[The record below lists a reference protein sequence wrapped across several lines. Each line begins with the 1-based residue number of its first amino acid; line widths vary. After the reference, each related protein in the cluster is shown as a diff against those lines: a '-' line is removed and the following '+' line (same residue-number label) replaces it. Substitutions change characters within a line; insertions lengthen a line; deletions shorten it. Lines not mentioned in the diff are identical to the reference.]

1 MRKVIVGLC
10 LIAVIYGFLNMW
22 QTSPSKAS
30 SLSSTFTNTLSHIE
44 QSVQHSSVEGKPT
57 LSAAFVD
64 KVLAAAGS
72 KAAGTG
78 QALYDLSVKYGID
91 DAYALAFF
99 QHESTFG
106 TGGVARATLSL
117 GNIRCSDG
125 YTCIEGYRAY
135 SSWIAGYEDW
145 YRLIRTLYISQW
157 HLSTVEQIVPKYAP
171 ASENDV
177 AGYIA
182 AVEKA
187 VQSWR
192 AGNL

>member
-1 MRKVIVGLC
+1 MKKVVIGLC
-10 LIAVIYGFLNMW
+10 LIAVLYGLLNMW
-22 QTSPSKAS
+22 HDPKSEVNAVAS
-30 SLSSTFTNTLSHIE
+30 ITNRVTQLAH
-44 QSVQHSSVEGKPT
+44 QSIEGKPT

-117 GNIRCSDG
+117 GNIRCSEG
-125 YTCIEGYRAY
+125 YICIEGYRAY
-135 SSWIAGYEDW
+135 SSWQEGYADW
-145 YRLIRTLYISQW
+145 YRLIRNLYISQW
-157 HLSTVEQIVPKYAP
+157 GLRTVEQIVPKYAP
-171 ASENDV
+171 SSENDV
-177 AGYIA
+177 TGYIS
-182 AVEKA
+182 AV
-187 VQSWR
+187 
-192 AGNL
+192 